1 MDKTIKTVLA
11 IVGVIALICGVL
23 LLLKKKF
30 GGCCKKCGKDPCECD
45 KPETVE
51 DFVEEAAEA
60 VEKKTEEVKEVVEEA
75 GEKAE
80 DFVEEK
86 VEDVKEAIS
95 EAKEKAEAIVEEFK
109 DYADV
114 ELPND

>member
-1 MDKTIKTVLA
+1 MDKTVKTILA
-11 IVGVIALICGVL
+11 VVGAIAVICGIL

-30 GGCCKKCGKDPCECD
+30 GCCKKCGKDPCECD

-51 DFVEEAAEA
+51 DFVEEASEA
-60 VEKKTEEVKEVVEEA
+60 VEKKAEEVKDTVEEVK
-75 GEKAE
+75 EKAE

-86 VEDVKEAIS
+86 LEAAKDAVA

>member
-1 MDKTIKTVLA
+1 MDKTVKTVLA
-11 IVGVIALICGVL
+11 IVGAIAVICGVL

-30 GGCCKKCGKDPCECD
+30 GWCCKKCGKNPCECE

-51 DFVEEAAEA
+51 DFVEEAAGAIE
-60 VEKKTEEVKEVVEEA
+60 EKTEVVEEA
-75 GEKAE
+75 KEKAE
-80 DFVEEK
+80 DFIEEK
-86 VEDVKEAIS
+86 VEDVKDAVD

-114 ELPND
+114 ELH

>member
-11 IVGVIALICGVL
+11 IVGAIAVICGVL

-30 GGCCKKCGKDPCECD
+30 GCCKKCGKSPCKCE

-75 GEKAE
+75 KEKAE
-80 DFVEEK
+80 DFAEEK
-86 VEDVKEAIS
+86 VEDVKEAIA

>member
-11 IVGVIALICGVL
+11 IVGALALICGVL

-30 GGCCKKCGKDPCECD
+30 GRCKKCGKNPCACD

-51 DFVEEAAEA
+51 DFVEEATEA
-60 VEKKTEEVKEVVEEA
+60 AKEKAEEVKETVEEVKEA
-75 GEKAE
+75 
-80 DFVEEK
+80 VEEK
-86 VEDVKEAIS
+86 VE
-95 EAKEKAEAIVEEFK
+95 EAKKTAEAIVEEFK